1 LEAVSLERLLM
12 PSSDLRLG
20 GSKTSLSASYS
31 WGQQGLETQFRNV
44 YQPGQ
49 GIFSPGYPLAP
60 LENERVRVWDYPV
73 GVNTIYTPRSY
84 EAISFEE
91 LRRLAEAHDIT
102 RLAIETR
109 KDQLERLDWS
119 IRVRGNKPMRPDA
132 AARSMELAEFWR
144 RPDGERPFATW
155 LRELMEDLLVLDAP
169 ALELRRNRGGAL
181 IGLDVVDGATIK
193 VLVDETGRR
202 PRPPAPAYEQVI
214 KGRPW
219 KLLTSDEL
227 LYLPRNPR
235 PHKAYGFG
243 PVEQIVMTVNIALRR
258 QAMQLQHFTEG
269 NVPPGLL
276 NAPDGWNVE
285 QISQF
290 QEWFD
295 SVLAGN
301 TASRSRLVWGPSGAK
316 YQAFKEAPYKGE
328 FDEWLARIVCYAF
341 SLPPTAFTRQ
351 LNRATA
357 ETSQDASEAEG
368 LAPLMRWV
376 KRLVDHV
383 IQDVMGAAD
392 LEFAWGELRP
402 SDPAEQAKIIDIYV
416 RDGIYA
422 VNEARGLLGL
432 APVPGGD
439 QPMVYGTAG
448 AMPLAVLPAGG
459 AAKMTGASLRKYNP
473 DEPRVPE
480 GNPTG
485 GQWTSDGDS
494 LAANITDQFHA
505 EAQTRGVG
513 DGDARSERTA
523 VPDSAPG
530 RTEVGDANSQALPVA
545 YPGDYHNAVVQQLK
559 DYLTA
564 SGARSLPKSR

>member
-1 LEAVSLERLLM
+1 M
-12 PSSDLRLG
+12 PSPDFRLG
-20 GSKTSLSASYS
+20 GSKTSLTASYS
-31 WGQQGLETQFRNV
+31 WGQQGLETQFRDV

-60 LENERVRVWDYPV
+60 VEPERVRLWDYPV

-84 EAISFEE
+84 EPISFEE
-91 LRRLAEAHDIT
+91 LRRLADGHDIT

-109 KDQLERLDWS
+109 KDQLERLDWT
-119 IRVRGNKPMRPDA
+119 IRPRGDKRARADTRGRADA
-132 AARSMELAEFWR
+132 VVEFLR

-155 LRELMEDLLVLDAP
+155 LRELLEDLLVLDAP

-214 KGRPW
+214 HGRPW

-258 QAMQLQHFTEG
+258 QVMQLQHFTEG

-276 NAPDGWNVE
+276 NTPDGWNVE

-301 TASRSRLVWGPSGAK
+301 TGSRSRLVWGPAGAR
-316 YQAFKEAPYKGE
+316 YQAFKEAPYKDE

-341 SLPPTAFTRQ
+341 SLPPTPFTRQ

-357 ETSQDASEAEG
+357 ETSQDAAQAEG
-368 LAPLMRWV
+368 LAPLMLWV
-376 KRLVDHV
+376 KRLADYVT
-383 IQDVMGAAD
+383 QDLLGHAD

-402 SDPAEQAKIIDIYV
+402 ADPAEQAKVLDTYV
-416 RDGIYA
+416 RNGIYA
-422 VNEARGLLGL
+422 VNEARELLGL
-432 APVPGGD
+432 DPVPGGD
-439 QPMVYGTAG
+439 LPMVYGTAG
-448 AMPLAVLPAGG
+448 AVPLGGDAPKAAG
-459 AAKMTGASLRKYNP
+459 ARALRKYNP
-473 DEPRVPE
+473 DVGQEPRVPK
-480 GNPTG
+480 GQTGG
-485 GQWTSDGDS
+485 GQWMAGG
-494 LAANITDQFHA
+494 A
-505 EAQTRGVG
+505 EGTTTTGLPNR
-513 DGDARSERTA
+513 RSGKESTQENR
-523 VPDSAPG
+523 
-530 RTEVGDANSQALPVA
+530 PVQS
-545 YPGDYHNAVVQQLK
+545 PRPL
-559 DYLTA
+559 
-564 SGARSLPKSR
+564 SRRS